1 MERKIAHKVIQR
13 VLRNNEMS
21 SGLLTNEANKL
32 RKAGG
37 NPEFFYNLVKGVIKR
52 KLYLEYI
59 CQQLTDDKKYSQTDI
74 KIKIL
79 LYIGLYQIIYLDSVP
94 QHSAVDTTVEL
105 AKELFSQNTADF
117 VNAVLRNHLRNP
129 KIKFPEDE
137 IERISIEHSY
147 PKELIEQ
154 WVPIFGIDETEFL
167 AMYFNENPELT
178 VRVNNVATDI
188 GKLIPYFEKRGV
200 KLTGYDGVKNV
211 YRADPPNIVLNDV
224 AFSEGYY
231 SIQDASAALVVELL
245 APAKDDN
252 IIDFFA
258 APGGKTTYMS
268 EIMGKSG
275 QIIAI
280 DKYPKRVKL
289 IKQALERLQLTN
301 VKLITQ
307 DSLNYGPIAPAY
319 DKVLIDVP
327 CSGWGVLG
335 KKSELRWQT
344 HQQYSE
350 LLKIQSNA
358 LIHAAKF
365 VEVGGYLVYSTC
377 TMNTAE
383 NEDQVEKFLDRHKNF
398 ELVPAANFIN
408 KYYTDKKYLKT
419 IPHKHNMDGSFG
431 AKLKRL
437 S

>member
-129 KIKFPEDE
+129 EIKFPEDE

-154 WVPIFGIDETEFL
+154 WVPIFGIDDTEFL

-178 VRVNNVATDI
+178 IRVNNVATDI
-188 GKLIPYFEKRGV
+188 GKLIPY
-200 KLTGYDGVKNV
+200 
-211 YRADPPNIVLNDV
+211 
-224 AFSEGYY
+224 
-231 SIQDASAALVVELL
+231 
-245 APAKDDN
+245 
-252 IIDFFA
+252 
-258 APGGKTTYMS
+258 
-268 EIMGKSG
+268 
-275 QIIAI
+275 
-280 DKYPKRVKL
+280 
-289 IKQALERLQLTN
+289 
-301 VKLITQ
+301 
-307 DSLNYGPIAPAY
+307 
-319 DKVLIDVP
+319 
-327 CSGWGVLG
+327 
-335 KKSELRWQT
+335 
-344 HQQYSE
+344 
-350 LLKIQSNA
+350 
-358 LIHAAKF
+358 
-365 VEVGGYLVYSTC
+365 
-377 TMNTAE
+377 
-383 NEDQVEKFLDRHKNF
+383 
-398 ELVPAANFIN
+398 
-408 KYYTDKKYLKT
+408 
-419 IPHKHNMDGSFG
+419 
-431 AKLKRL
+431 
-437 S
+437 